1 MIGGILM
8 ILIAV
13 WIYQSVSKV
22 KKPNGLFWVAGC
34 AALFFAVQW
43 LLVQL
48 NIIIIDTYQ
57 GDDIGGNYDRDL
69 TSIGDR
75 MTNEQGTGGTFM
87 NVVFELLPPFGAFLV
102 VALIRTKFIMQEA
115 ITVAN
120 LFSGIKEMFISIK
133 NSFKS
138 TAEDKE

>member
-1 MIGGILM
+1 MIGGIIM
-8 ILIAV
+8 ILVAV

-48 NIIIIDTYQ
+48 NIIFIDTYQ
-57 GDDIGGNYDRDL
+57 GDDIGSSYDRDL
-69 TSIGDR
+69 TSVGDR
-75 MTNEQGTGGTFM
+75 MTDEQSSGGVFM
-87 NVVFELLPPFGAFLV
+87 NALFELLPPFGAFLV
-102 VALIRTKFIMQEA
+102 VALVRTKFIMQEA

-120 LFSGIKEMFISIK
+120 LFGGIKEMFLSIK

>member
-8 ILIAV
+8 ILIAIWV
-13 WIYQSVSKV
+13 YQGAMQV
-22 KKPNGLFWVAGC
+22 KKPNALFWVAGC
-34 AALFFAVQW
+34 ALLFFAVQW

-48 NIIIIDTYQ
+48 NIVIIDTYQ

-75 MTNEQGTGGTFM
+75 ATDEQGTGGVFL
-87 NVVFELLPPFGAFLV
+87 NVLFELLPPFGAFLA
-102 VALIRTKFIMQEA
+102 VALVRTKFILGA
-115 ITVAN
+115 PLSVSN
-120 LFSGIKEMFISIK
+120 LFSGIKEMFIGIK

-138 TAEDKE
+138 TEE